1 MFAKAGMWK
10 LDEKKIRN
18 SLKVPIPKLL
28 INYDKKNI
36 NFKVDKPSRFHFNCD
51 QS

>member
-1 MFAKAGMWK
+1 MFVKVGMWK

-18 SLKVPIPKLL
+18 SFKVFIFKLL

-36 NFKVDKPSRFHFNCD
+36 NFKVDKLSRFYFNCD
-51 QS
+51 